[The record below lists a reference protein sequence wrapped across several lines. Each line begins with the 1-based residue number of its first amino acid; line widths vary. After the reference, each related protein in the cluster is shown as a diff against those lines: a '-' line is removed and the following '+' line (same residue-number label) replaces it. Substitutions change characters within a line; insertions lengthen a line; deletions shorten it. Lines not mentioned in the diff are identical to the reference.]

1 LRHTLALP
9 ALALVSAL
17 VKLRLVA
24 LTLPVLALVDLA
36 LIFLT
41 LHGGRLLDRL
51 TLGRPHLLTLGGLRR
66 LRLMCIAAPLL
77 KRRLTALRMDR
88 RCALTAL
95 TLGGSRGTRL
105 RALLPLLLF
114 FLIGILVLAWRS
126 VAGRGM
132 GGNPGQKQNGESRND
147 EPFHRRISCESSMG
161 LDRDIRRKHTKPAP
175 LLPPHSPSTRVCRRV
190 RRKGASVSYRC

>member
-1 LRHTLALP
+1 MRHTLALP

-66 LRLMCIAAPLL
+66 LGLMRIAAPLL

-105 RALLPLLLF
+105 RPLLPLLF

-161 LDRDIRRKHTKPAP
+161 LDRDIRRKHAKPAP
-175 LLPPHSPSTRVCRRV
+175 LPPPHSLSTKVCRRV